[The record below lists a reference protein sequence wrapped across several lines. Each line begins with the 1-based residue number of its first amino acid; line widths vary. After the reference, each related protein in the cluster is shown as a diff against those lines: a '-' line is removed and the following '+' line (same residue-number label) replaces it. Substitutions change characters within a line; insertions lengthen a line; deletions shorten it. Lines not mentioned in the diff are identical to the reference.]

1 MSYHQD
7 QELLHI
13 PFGDWLVRRGLIDR
27 RQLFLALSL
36 AHVRNYRI
44 GDAIVALQLLEREL
58 IEQEAAVHDTFVAF
72 TRAA

>member
-1 MSYHQD
+1 MPYDPD
-7 QELLHI
+7 QELIHI

-36 AHVRNYRI
+36 AHVRSYRI

-58 IEQEAAVHDTFVAF
+58 IEQEAAAHDTFVAF

>member
-1 MSYHQD
+1 MPYYQD
-7 QELLHI
+7 QELFHI

-36 AHVRNYRI
+36 AHVRSYRI

-58 IEQEAAVHDTFVAF
+58 IEQEAEVHDTFVAF